1 MKMLTKL
8 TITVV
13 LIVYI
18 ISTFFVL
25 FLNHLNT
32 DNDFRPSDD
41 NSLDATLTARQRYPS
56 ALRQPVIDP
65 KDDPITIDG
74 QMRHTFWF
82 LQISDL
88 HVSIHFD
95 PKRAPDLEKFCE
107 EYIDIIKPSVVL
119 ATGDL
124 TDARTKSPMGS
135 RVHEEEWI
143 MYWNALNKTKVG
155 SRTVW
160 LDIKGNHDNFN
171 VYDWSHRNNFFKKY
185 SIRGPNNTRSYKH
198 SVRHDT
204 ETYSFI
210 GVDACLAP
218 SPKRPFNF
226 IGLLRDKD
234 IEAYGPY
241 LCGHYHTVGGL
252 VQHMYST
259 QPTGYLEIEEADWK
273 DLRTIR
279 LAAVDHGLFTFI
291 DFKFNEWPVIL
302 ITNPKD
308 SLYSMPN
315 IEPSHRTANSTH
327 VRALVFSKSRLSSV
341 EFTIDGN
348 KWVEMKHISGPLYVH
363 EWQPKDFNS
372 GLHWIEVTAT
382 DTDDNK
388 RTVKHQFSLDGSK
401 GDFDFGARLM
411 LRIDNRALGYFL
423 FGLAISICVIP
434 LIALRMIPNNK
445 SPWFVGYVLDDYI
458 GVCFVWGMIIDGS
471 YLPGGITYIL
481 GTLVILF
488 SLNFY
493 FAYGLM
499 AYLLGFF
506 NTWSYVVYI
515 ILWHQ
520 SVGLSAHSFP
530 EPIRPKYRKT
540 VEFDDRKETQSLTRP
555 PIRK

>member
-1 MKMLTKL
+1 MDWRPLMKMLTKL

-32 DNDFRPSDD
+32 DNDFRPLDD

-65 KDDPITIDG
+65 KDDRITIDG

-88 HVSIHFD
+88 HLSIHFD

-135 RVHEEEWI
+135 RVHEEEWV

-210 GVDACLAP
+210 GVDACLDP

-234 IEAYGPY
+234 IERIKQMKADAQLERSNYTIWF
-241 LCGHYHTVGGL
+241 GHYPTSSIAMPSPGL
-252 VQHMYST
+252 R
-259 QPTGYLEIEEADWK
+259 E
-273 DLRTIR
+273 
-279 LAAVDHGLFTFI
+279 
-291 DFKFNEWPVIL
+291 L
-302 ITNPKD
+302 IK
-308 SLYSMPN
+308 
-315 IEPSHRTANSTH
+315 
-327 VRALVFSKSRLSSV
+327 
-341 EFTIDGN
+341 
-348 KWVEMKHISGPLYVH
+348 
-363 EWQPKDFNS
+363 
-372 GLHWIEVTAT
+372 
-382 DTDDNK
+382 
-388 RTVKHQFSLDGSK
+388 
-401 GDFDFGARLM
+401 
-411 LRIDNRALGYFL
+411 
-423 FGLAISICVIP
+423 
-434 LIALRMIPNNK
+434 
-445 SPWFVGYVLDDYI
+445 
-458 GVCFVWGMIIDGS
+458 
-471 YLPGGITYIL
+471 
-481 GTLVILF
+481 
-488 SLNFY
+488 
-493 FAYGLM
+493 
-499 AYLLGFF
+499 
-506 NTWSYVVYI
+506 
-515 ILWHQ
+515 
-520 SVGLSAHSFP
+520 
-530 EPIRPKYRKT
+530 
-540 VEFDDRKETQSLTRP
+540 
-555 PIRK
+555 